1 MKLLIIGSGRM
12 GRAIAYDLVAAAGV
26 KSVTLADREHSF
38 VAQASEWLRAVRG
51 AHAAKLV
58 PAVVDARDLA
68 AVETLARGHA
78 VVISASSYELNEGLA
93 RAAIRAGASFV
104 DLGGNNTVVEREL
117 ALDAE
122 ARAAGVTIVPD
133 CGLAPGMVSL
143 LVADGISRLDRTDD
157 CRIRVGGL
165 PLEPKGPLGYSLVF
179 SVQGLTNEYLEPV
192 VVVRDGKV
200 QHIAPLTEVEE
211 LDFPA
216 PFGRLEAFQTSGG
229 TSTLPQTYG
238 KRVRNLDY
246 KTIRYPGHCA
256 KVRTLCD
263 LGLMRDEITHV
274 DGAAVSPRRLL
285 EQCLERELPTTDRD
299 AVLVRVTL
307 EGLRGGKARR
317 LQYQLVEQ
325 AIPDLGLTAMMRT
338 TAFPAAVVAWMIASG
353 HAKGAG
359 AMPQEVCLPAGL
371 FIEELR
377 RRGLGIEFQ
386 ESLGAL

>member
-1 MKLLIIGSGRM
+1 M
-12 GRAIAYDLVAAAGV
+12 GRAIAYDLLAAAGV
-26 KSVTLADREHSF
+26 KSVTLADRDSSF
-38 VAQASEWLRAVRG
+38 VDQAIAWLRVVRPG
-51 AHAAKLV
+51 LAARVV
-58 PAVVDARDLA
+58 PAVVDARDEA
-68 AVETLARGHA
+68 AVEALARGHVTLGNT
-78 VVISASSYELNEGLA
+78 VVVSASSYELNEGLA
-93 RAAIRAGASFV
+93 RASIRAGASFV

-117 ALDAE
+117 AMDAA

-143 LVADGISRLDRTDD
+143 LVADGVSRLDRADS

-165 PLEPKGPLGYSLVF
+165 PVEPKGPLDYSLVF

-192 VVVRDGKV
+192 VVLRDGKLK
-200 QHIAPLTEVEE
+200 QIQPLTELEE

-229 TSTLPQTYG
+229 VSTLPNTYA

-256 KVRTLCD
+256 KVRTLYD
-263 LGLMRDEITHV
+263 LGLLRDEIMHV
-274 DGAAVSPRRLL
+274 DGSPVSPRRLV
-285 EQCLERELPTTDRD
+285 ERTLERELPVTDRD

-307 EGLRGGKARR
+307 DGARGGKSKQ
-317 LQYQLVEQ
+317 LIYQLVEQ
-325 AIPDLGLTAMMRT
+325 AVPEIGLTAMMRT
-338 TAFPAAVVAWMIASG
+338 TAFPAAVVAWMIGAG

-377 RRGLGIEFQ
+377 RRGLRIDFSEAD
-386 ESLGAL
+386 SRVSVPA